1 MLVLPLCYVYNES
14 EIWGSGKEVHMLILQ
29 ILILVALVKVLIETE
44 NALLCAGI
52 YTGLSALIS
61 LLFGES
67 FQGVVIGAAI
77 TFAYVYVYFWLL
89 SRFID
94 GGLMFWLILIGGLL
108 APFVLSIALAAIAGS
123 Q

>member
-1 MLVLPLCYVYNES
+1 MLF
-14 EIWGSGKEVHMLILQ
+14 LQ

-44 NALLCAGI
+44 NVVLCAGI

-67 FQGVVIGAAI
+67 FQGVVIGALI
-77 TFAYVYVYFWLL
+77 TFAFVYVYFWLL

-94 GGLMFWLILIGGLL
+94 GGLMFWLILVGGIIT
-108 APFVLSIALAAIAGS
+108 PFVLSIALAAIAGS

>member
-1 MLVLPLCYVYNES
+1 
-14 EIWGSGKEVHMLILQ
+14 MLILQ

>member
-1 MLVLPLCYVYNES
+1 
-14 EIWGSGKEVHMLILQ
+14 MLILQ

-44 NALLCAGI
+44 NVVLCAGI
-52 YTGLSALIS
+52 YTGLSAFIS

-67 FQGVVIGAAI
+67 FQVIVIVALI
-77 TFAYVYVYFWLL
+77 TFAIYYVYFWLL

-108 APFVLSIALAAIAGS
+108 APFILGIALAAIAGS